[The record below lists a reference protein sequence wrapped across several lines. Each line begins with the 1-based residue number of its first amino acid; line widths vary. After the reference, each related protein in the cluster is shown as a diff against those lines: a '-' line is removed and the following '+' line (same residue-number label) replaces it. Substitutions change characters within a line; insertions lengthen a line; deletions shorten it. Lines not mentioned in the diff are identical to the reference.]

1 MTEQKQRT
9 LDKSAC
15 RQFLVISEGDE
26 TMDYEKEIRE
36 LKARVKRQEKTLKLF
51 SWSAFGNA
59 ITIVILAINL
69 IRVVIL
75 LR

>member
-1 MTEQKQRT
+1 
-9 LDKSAC
+9 
-15 RQFLVISEGDE
+15 
-26 TMDYEKEIRE
+26 MDYEKEIRE
-36 LKARVKRQEKTLKLF
+36 LKARVKRQEKNLKLF
-51 SWSAFGNA
+51 SWSASGNA